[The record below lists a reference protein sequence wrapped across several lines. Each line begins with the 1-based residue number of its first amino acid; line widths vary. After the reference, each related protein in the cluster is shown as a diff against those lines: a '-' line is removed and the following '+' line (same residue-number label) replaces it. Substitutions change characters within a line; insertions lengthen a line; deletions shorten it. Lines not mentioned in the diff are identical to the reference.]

1 MRDFS
6 GKVAVI
12 TGAAD
17 GIGRALAGAFA
28 AAGARLVLAD
38 VDGPRV
44 EAVGRELARLGTQV
58 LTAPSDV
65 SKQDQVLALRDAAR
79 ARFGTVH
86 VLCNNAGVGGG
97 GPIRNQSLDDW
108 KWIVDVNLWG
118 VIYGIHSFLPI
129 LLANDDGG
137 HVVNTASLA
146 GLAVA
151 PGLGPYCVTK
161 FGVVALSETLDAE
174 LEAEGSAVGVSVLCP
189 GFVRTN
195 IFTSGRNR
203 PARLGKQAKTPR
215 PTADA
220 QAAIE
225 PLFIEPAQVADD
237 VVDAIVHDKFWI
249 FTHPQM
255 LDSTAARHD
264 RIMAAAEEARRRA
277 TP

>member
-1 MRDFS
+1 MDDLK
-6 GKVAVI
+6 GKVAVV
-12 TGAAD
+12 TGGAS
-17 GIGRALAGAFA
+17 GIGKGLAARFAAEGMNVVIADVEGPALEATAAELGVVGVRTDVSDAASVQALA
-28 AAGARLVLAD
+28 
-38 VDGPRV
+38 
-44 EAVGRELARLGTQV
+44 
-58 LTAPSDV
+58 
-65 SKQDQVLALRDAAR
+65 DAAVE
-79 ARFGTVH
+79 RFGTVH
-86 VLCNNAGVGGG
+86 VVCNNAGVGGG

-108 KWIVDVNLWG
+108 RWIVDVNLWG
-118 VIYGIHSFLPI
+118 VIYGVHSFLPI
-129 LLANDDGG
+129 LLANEGGG
-137 HVVNTASLA
+137 HIVNTASLA

-161 FGVVALSETLDAE
+161 FGVVALSETLAAE
-174 LEAEGSAVGVSVLCP
+174 LAAEASPVGVSVLCP

-203 PARLGKQAKTPR
+203 PERLGKQAKTPR
-215 PTADA
+215 PTADV

-237 VVDAIVHDKFWI
+237 VLDAVVHGKFWI

-264 RIMAAAEEARRRA
+264 GIMDAAEEARRRA